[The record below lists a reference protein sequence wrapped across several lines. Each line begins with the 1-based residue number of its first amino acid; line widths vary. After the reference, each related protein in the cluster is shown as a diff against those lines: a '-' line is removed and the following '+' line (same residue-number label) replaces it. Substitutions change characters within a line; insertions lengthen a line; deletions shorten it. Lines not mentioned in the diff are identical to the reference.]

1 MEKKK
6 EENRKWRT
14 SLGRR
19 RGWWEWVNGALES
32 SAEEQSEISSNFPLI
47 LLFVLTITM
56 DGCNDKTGEKAD
68 LGLASSSIFTSCE
81 LRKRFSEGF
90 HFKELLVMIFQ
101 MMMKR
106 KRQMGG
112 SGGWWMIVDYRVCP
126 PAWTNISCI
135 EDPIISASVQAIHPQ
150 RDNCFH
156 LIGLKFLEKRKPAK
170 DRSDSKLAR
179 EQCLCF
185 SGRNLSDCQLS

>member
-47 LLFVLTITM
+47 FLFVLTITM
-56 DGCNDKTGEKAD
+56 DGCNDKTGEKAG

-90 HFKELLVMIFQ
+90 HFKELVMILQ
-101 MMMKR
+101 MMMER

-112 SGGWWMIVDYRVCP
+112 SGGWLSITKSVHRP
-126 PAWTNISCI
+126 EQTFR
-135 EDPIISASVQAIHPQ
+135 ASKIPSSLQQCKQSILNEITVSIW
-150 RDNCFH
+150 
-156 LIGLKFLEKRKPAK
+156 LEGN
-170 DRSDSKLAR
+170 
-179 EQCLCF
+179 F
-185 SGRNLSDCQLS
+185 

>member
-1 MEKKK
+1 M
-6 EENRKWRT
+6 
-14 SLGRR
+14 
-19 RGWWEWVNGALES
+19 NGALES

-56 DGCNDKTGEKAD
+56 NGCNDKAGEKAG

-101 MMMKR
+101 MMMER

-112 SGGWWMIVDYRVCP
+112 SGG
-126 PAWTNISCI
+126 
-135 EDPIISASVQAIHPQ
+135 
-150 RDNCFH
+150 
-156 LIGLKFLEKRKPAK
+156 
-170 DRSDSKLAR
+170 
-179 EQCLCF
+179 
-185 SGRNLSDCQLS
+185 

>member
-47 LLFVLTITM
+47 FLFVLTITM
-56 DGCNDKTGEKAD
+56 DGCNDKTGEKAG

-90 HFKELLVMIFQ
+90 HFKELLVMIFR
-101 MMMKR
+101 MMMER
-106 KRQMGG
+106 KRQKGG
-112 SGGWWMIVDYRVCP
+112 IWWMIVDYRVCP

-135 EDPIISASVQAIHPQ
+135 EDPIITAAVQAIHPQ

-156 LIGLKFLEKRKPAK
+156 LIGRKFLDKRKSAE
-170 DRSDSKLAR
+170 DRLRLKIRRRTMPLFLR
-179 EQCLCF
+179 ET
-185 SGRNLSDCQLS
+185 

>member
-14 SLGRR
+14 SLGRWGR
-19 RGWWEWVNGALES
+19 RGCWEWVNGALES
-32 SAEEQSEISSNFPLI
+32 SADEQSEISSNFPLI
-47 LLFVLTITM
+47 FLFVLTITM
-56 DGCNDKTGEKAD
+56 DGCNDKTWEKAG
-68 LGLASSSIFTSCE
+68 LRLASSSIFTSCE

-90 HFKELLVMIFQ
+90 HFKELLVMIFR
-101 MMMKR
+101 MMMER
-106 KRQMGG
+106 KRQKGG
-112 SGGWWMIVDYRVCP
+112 IWWMIVDYRVCP

-135 EDPIISASVQAIHPQ
+135 EDPIITAAVQAIHPQ

-156 LIGLKFLEKRKPAK
+156 LIGRKFLDKRKSAE
-170 DRSDSKLAR
+170 DRSDSKLGG

-185 SGRNLSDCQLS
+185 SGKPNW